1 MLLTSRLSI
10 SLSIAFALALRISR
24 SLRSS
29 LIFFLYST
37 AQSLPEKDFKVAYRN
52 TSKPSLNGYTGYEM
66 MEMFLAA
73 GEIPKNVWFS
83 SEWVN
88 SYIFKDKFTSVELI

>member
-1 MLLTSRLSI
+1 M
-10 SLSIAFALALRISR
+10 
-24 SLRSS
+24 
-29 LIFFLYST
+29 

-73 GEIPKNVWFS
+73 GEITKNVWFS

-88 SYIFKDKFTSVELI
+88 SYIFKNKFTSVELI